1 MNHYSFPF
9 SHMLSI
15 HSDYNFLSS
24 LYTDISFG
32 DTGVK
37 NNKAVLHSRGRSHR
51 KLRQY
56 RRSLTMPGGN
66 DIQDWF
72 KSLPIFTRYW
82 LGITDNLSSS
92 ENDMFYKVWTDGS
105 LHSSRSVLPS
115 QPSVVDPVLGNIHH
129 KVNTTSSSRD
139 RVSKSILLNV
149 FLVLHCSTIKLI
161 CTCFFFSFHVWR
173 PVTCLFF
180 YPLSPKTGFHFLIN
194 LYFLYNYRYI
204 RTLGNGC
211 GVVCP
216 TLHLFIGP

>member
-82 LGITDNLSSS
+82 FGITDN
-92 ENDMFYKVWTDGS
+92 
-105 LHSSRSVLPS
+105 
-115 QPSVVDPVLGNIHH
+115 
-129 KVNTTSSSRD
+129 
-139 RVSKSILLNV
+139 
-149 FLVLHCSTIKLI
+149 
-161 CTCFFFSFHVWR
+161 
-173 PVTCLFF
+173 
-180 YPLSPKTGFHFLIN
+180 
-194 LYFLYNYRYI
+194 
-204 RTLGNGC
+204 
-211 GVVCP
+211 
-216 TLHLFIGP
+216 